1 MGIREELRARP
12 NVREDDIDDIIEIAA
27 RFQDEQYAAEE
38 GERRMDALRKTAEEL
53 DIDPAYLDQAVTQLA
68 EQRAAAAR
76 QKAAAS
82 RIGLYAVLSAS
93 AVLVLSLLTG
103 GVLVSSAA
111 SDISV
116 AQAEAAKAETRLVQA
131 LDRQASL
138 APQLVALA
146 GGDHATMRGAS
157 EAYRDARNLSEKKD
171 AAAALSLAMAEA
183 LAGLPP
189 ATDADQARLN
199 LQYEL
204 TGSQNRVS
212 TESARYE
219 EARLGW
225 EGAAR
230 TTTGRAAVGL
240 GLADDPAD

>member
-1 MGIREELRARP
+1 
-12 NVREDDIDDIIEIAA
+12 
-27 RFQDEQYAAEE
+27 
-38 GERRMDALRKTAEEL
+38 MDALRKTAEEL

-82 RIGLYAVLSAS
+82 RILRST
-93 AVLVLSLLTG
+93 VLVTAAVSALCLLVG
-103 GVLVSSAA
+103 GLMVSSAA
-111 SDISV
+111 AEIS
-116 AQAEAAKAETRLVQA
+116 AARAEAARGETRLTQA
-131 LDRQASL
+131 LDRQAAL
-138 APQLVALA
+138 VPQLVALA
-146 GGDHATMRGAS
+146 GGDHATMRSAS
-157 EAYRDARNLSEKKD
+157 EAYRDARTLSEKER

-212 TESARYE
+212 TEAARYE

-225 EGAAR
+225 EGAAS

-240 GLADDPAD
+240 GLADAPAD